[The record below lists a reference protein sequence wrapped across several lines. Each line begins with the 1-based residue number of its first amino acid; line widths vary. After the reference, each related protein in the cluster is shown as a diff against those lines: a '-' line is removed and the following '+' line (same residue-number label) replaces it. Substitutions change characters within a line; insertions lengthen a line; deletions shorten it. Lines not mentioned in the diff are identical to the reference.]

1 MSMHY
6 TRKRNRCIFWGVLFF
21 TFIFISCNR
30 NTDVKETTQ
39 DIAVSSSA
47 VSGVEKK
54 AHKFKTCFGDGK
66 FIEYHERDIMIGEK
80 KVNGNTFPIIYSIN
94 PEGIKEIIYEND
106 DCGGIRNLA
115 IETDWIY
122 FIESSI
128 KEKSGESRQENI
140 YISKI
145 KVDGS
150 AYQKVIRKNVSMLQV
165 EGDNLFFKNY
175 HESALLCYDLK
186 NRQEKRI
193 VDFTS
198 GFYVHENVLYCFDNR
213 YRKLKVI
220 DLTDQS
226 NFEIEKICDMP
237 IIYDEYVYYIRSKS
251 DSDEFKKND
260 HYYLCRKRLE
270 VEAKEEIL
278 YSTDDY
284 IFGYLVFDDFF
295 VVSKGIVKKEN
306 DLWGGDVENR
316 NNSHASLIKVEFV
329 TSKEKVIRS
338 DLAYMEIYNTTKRLY
353 FTYEKWNGKRWD
365 AYDSFLA
372 ADTL

>member
-1 MSMHY
+1 MIKKVY
-6 TRKRNRCIFWGVLFF
+6 IITIIVLSLILYSLY
-21 TFIFISCNR
+21 FIFVNNGNR

-47 VSGVEKK
+47 VSGVEQK

-66 FIEYHERDIMIGEK
+66 FVEYHERDITIGEK
-80 KVNGNTFPIIYSIN
+80 KVSGNTFPIIYSIN
-94 PEGIKEIIYEND
+94 QEGDKEIIYEND

-128 KEKSGESRQENI
+128 KEKSGESRQKNI

-150 AYQKVIRKNVSMLQV
+150 DYQKVIRKNVSMLQV

-198 GFYVHENVLYCFDNR
+198 GFYVHENILYCFDNR
-213 YRKLKVI
+213 CRKLKVI

-237 IIYDEYVYYIRSKS
+237 IIYDDYWHCVSVCGMWESKRCG
-251 DSDEFKKND
+251 D
-260 HYYLCRKRLE
+260 
-270 VEAKEEIL
+270 
-278 YSTDDY
+278 
-284 IFGYLVFDDFF
+284 GYR
-295 VVSKGIVKKEN
+295 G
-306 DLWGGDVENR
+306 
-316 NNSHASLIKVEFV
+316 
-329 TSKEKVIRS
+329 
-338 DLAYMEIYNTTKRLY
+338 
-353 FTYEKWNGKRWD
+353 NGRW
-365 AYDSFLA
+365 L
-372 ADTL
+372 